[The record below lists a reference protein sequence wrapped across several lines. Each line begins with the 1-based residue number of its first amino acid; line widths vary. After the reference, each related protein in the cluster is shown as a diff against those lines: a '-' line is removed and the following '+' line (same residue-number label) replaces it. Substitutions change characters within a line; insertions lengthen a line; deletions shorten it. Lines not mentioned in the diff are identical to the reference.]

1 MLIVLSNHIKPGD
14 RMDIHKNARLT
25 LCGREALV
33 KTVVTKRLTLNS
45 AAAEFKVSART
56 AAKWVRRYQA
66 GGLTGLHDR
75 SSRPHRFYRPTSSS
89 LVEQVEILR
98 RQRWTGCR
106 IARSTGLSPATVSR
120 ILQRKGISRLR
131 DLNPAPPPVRYEHP
145 CPGDLLHLDI
155 KKLGRFGCVGHRIHG
170 DRNQHVRNGG
180 WEYVHVAIDDHS
192 RIAFSQV
199 AGNEKGVSA
208 AAILEVT
215 LAWYAKLGIQV
226 RRLLTDNGPCYQSR
240 AFRAVC
246 QRHQIKHIRTRP
258 YTPRTNGKAERF
270 IQTALREW
278 AYACAYNTSE
288 ERATHLPRWLH
299 DYNWH
304 RPHASLGGAPP
315 ISRSGLDR
323 NNLLIHDS

>member
-1 MLIVLSNHIKPGD
+1 LI
-14 RMDIHKNARLT
+14 
-25 LCGREALV
+25 
-33 KTVVTKRLTLNS
+33 
-45 AAAEFKVSART
+45 
-56 AAKWVRRYQA
+56 
-66 GGLTGLHDR
+66 
-75 SSRPHRFYRPTSSS
+75 
-89 LVEQVEILR
+89 EQVEALR
-98 RQRWTGCR
+98 RQRCTGCR
-106 IARSTGLSPATVSR
+106 IARATGLSPATVSR

-131 DLNPAPPPVRYEHP
+131 DLEPVPPAVRYEHA

-180 WEYVHVAIDDHS
+180 WEYVHVTIDDHS
-192 RIAFSQV
+192 RMAFSQV

-208 AAILEVT
+208 AAFFQAALV
-215 LAWYAKLGIQV
+215 WYAKLGIQV
-226 RRLLTDNGPCYQSR
+226 RRVLTDNGPCYQSR

-246 QRHQIKHIRTRP
+246 KQHEIKHIRTRP

-288 ERATHLPRWLH
+288 ERTAHLPRWLH

-323 NNLLIHDS
+323 NNVLIHNT

>member
-1 MLIVLSNHIKPGD
+1 MLIVLSNQIFPGD

-25 LCGREALV
+25 VYGREALAKMGTAPGV
-33 KTVVTKRLTLNS
+33 TLNS
-45 AAAEFKVSART
+45 AAAEFKVSAHT
-56 AAKWVRRYQA
+56 AAKWVRRYRSEGA
-66 GGLTGLHDR
+66 TGLRDR
-75 SSRPHRFYRPTSSS
+75 SSRPHHFRQPTSAI
-89 LVEQVEILR
+89 LIQQVETLR

-106 IARSTGLSPATVSR
+106 IARETKLSPATVSR
-120 ILQRKGISRLR
+120 VLQRLGISRPRQL
-131 DLNPAPPPVRYEHP
+131 DPLPPARRYEHA

-170 DRNQHVRNGG
+170 IRRQHVRNGG

-199 AGNEKGVSA
+199 ARNEQGLSA
-208 AAILEVT
+208 AAFLEAA
-215 LAWYAKLGIQV
+215 LAWYARLGITV
-226 RRLLTDNGPCYQSR
+226 RRVLTDNGPCYQSR
-240 AFRAVC
+240 VFRQVC

-278 AYACAYNTSE
+278 AYGCAYPTSE
-288 ERATHLPRWLH
+288 ERAAHLPRWLH

-304 RPHASLGGAPP
+304 RPHASLDGAPP

-323 NNLLIHDS
+323 NNVLIHDN

>member
-1 MLIVLSNHIKPGD
+1 
-14 RMDIHKNARLT
+14 MDIHKNARLT
-25 LCGREALV
+25 LYGREAPA
-33 KTVVTKRLTLNS
+33 KMGGTTHGVTLKS
-45 AAAEFKVSART
+45 AAADFKVSART
-56 AAKWVRRYQA
+56 AAKWVRRYQDNGRA
-66 GGLTGLHDR
+66 GLHDR
-75 SSRPHRFYRPTSSS
+75 SSRPRRFYRPTPAH
-89 LVEQVEILR
+89 LIEQVEALR
-98 RQRWTGCR
+98 RQRCTGCR
-106 IARSTGLSPATVSR
+106 IARATGLSPATVSR

-131 DLNPAPPPVRYEHP
+131 DLEPVPPAVRYEHA

-180 WEYVHVAIDDHS
+180 WEYVHVAIDDS
-192 RIAFSQV
+192 RMAFSQV
-199 AGNEKGVSA
+199 AGNEKSVSA
-208 AAILEVT
+208 AAFFQAALV
-215 LAWYAKLGIQV
+215 WYAKLGIQV
-226 RRLLTDNGPCYQSR
+226 RRVLTDNGPCYQSR

-246 QRHQIKHIRTRP
+246 KQHEIKHIRTRP

-278 AYACAYNTSE
+278 AYACACNTSE
-288 ERATHLPRWLH
+288 ERTAHLPRWLH

-323 NNLLIHDS
+323 NNVLIHDT

>member
-1 MLIVLSNHIKPGD
+1 MLIVLSNHINPGD

-25 LCGREALV
+25 LRGREALV
-33 KTVVTKRLTLNS
+33 KTVLIRGVTLNS
-45 AAAEFKVSART
+45 AAAEFKVTART
-56 AAKWVRRYQA
+56 AAKWVRRYQTDGIA
-66 GGLTGLHDR
+66 ALHDR
-75 SSRPHRFYRPTSSS
+75 SSRPLRFYRPTSAA
-89 LVEQVEILR
+89 LIEQVEKLR

-106 IARSTGLSPATVSR
+106 IASSTGLSPATVSR
-120 ILQRKGISRLR
+120 ILHRLGLSRIR
-131 DLNPAPPPVRYEHP
+131 DLDPLPPPNRYEHP

-199 AGNEKGVSA
+199 AANEKGVSA
-208 AAILEVT
+208 AAFLEAA
-215 LAWYAKLGIQV
+215 LAWYARLGIHV

-240 AFRAVC
+240 TFRAAC
-246 QRHQIKHIRTRP
+246 QRHEIKHIRTRP

-278 AYACAYNTSE
+278 AYASAYNTSE
-288 ERATHLPRWLH
+288 ERTAHLPRWLH

-304 RPHASLGGAPP
+304 RPHASLKGAPP

>member
-1 MLIVLSNHIKPGD
+1 MLIVLSNQIRPGD

-25 LCGREALV
+25 LRGREALV
-33 KTVVTKRLTLNS
+33 KMVLCNGVNLNS

-66 GGLTGLHDR
+66 EGSPGLRDR
-75 SSRPHRFYRPTSSS
+75 SSRPHRFYRPTSP
-89 LVEQVEILR
+89 LRIDQVVALR

-106 IARSTGLSPATVSR
+106 IAAQTGLSPATVSR
-120 ILQRKGISRLR
+120 ILQCQGISRLR
-131 DLNPAPPPVRYEHP
+131 DLTPAPPAVRYEHA

-155 KKLGRFGCVGHRIHG
+155 KKLGRFGCPGHRIHG
-170 DRNQHVRNGG
+170 DRNQHVRNVG

-199 AGNEKGVSA
+199 AANEQGVSA
-208 AAILEVT
+208 AAFLEAA
-215 LAWYAKLGIQV
+215 LAWYERLGIRV

-240 AFRAVC
+240 AFRQVC
-246 QRHQIKHIRTRP
+246 QQHGIKHSRTRP

-278 AYACAYNTSE
+278 AYGCAYNTSE
-288 ERATHLPRWLH
+288 ERAAHLPRWLH

-315 ISRSGLDR
+315 ISRSGLDW
-323 NNLLIHDS
+323 NNVSIQDN